1 MKRLKLFRGTP
12 FLTFNNRDSEAP
24 SARFLVLHLHIKA
37 RFEHRENHL
46 VKRHVVM
53 PVAQKRQA
61 RGVYGFDCGHG
72 VSFNAGNLHLT
83 RDRITGHTEVMLHAD
98 FSGVFNLL
106 RRGTQNLGK
115 ATCGHR
121 AGNPHFTLATHFS
134 ARDRGVFFVE
144 NADLAFSL

>member
-1 MKRLKLFRGTP
+1 MRLKLFMETG

-61 RGVYGFDCGHG
+61 RGVYGFDSRHG

-83 RDRITGHTEVMLHAD
+83 RDRVTGHPEVMLHAD
-98 FSGVFNLL
+98 FSGVFNLG
-106 RRGTQNLGK
+106 RRCAQHLSQ
-115 ATCGHR
+115 ATGGH
-121 AGNPHFTLATHFS
+121 
-134 ARDRGVFFVE
+134 
-144 NADLAFSL
+144 